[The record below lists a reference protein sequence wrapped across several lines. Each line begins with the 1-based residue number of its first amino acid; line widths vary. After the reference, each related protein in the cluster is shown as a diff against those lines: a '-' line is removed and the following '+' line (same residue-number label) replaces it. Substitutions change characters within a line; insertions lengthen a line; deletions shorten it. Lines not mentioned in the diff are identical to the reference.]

1 MPLHWVAYRRSNL
14 LAGAV
19 IIEAPSPDQART
31 RAALLWD
38 DPLLEFAEA
47 HALSDWE
54 ACLVTKRNRGR
65 LLSLSDTYYLTMR
78 FEQAQQRLNRDRLQR
93 FPKE

>member
-38 DPLLEFAEA
+38 DPLLQFAEV
-47 HALSDWE
+47 HVLRDRE
-54 ACLVTKRNRGR
+54 ACLVPKRMRGR
-65 LLSLSDTYYLTMR
+65 LLSLTDTYYLTVR
-78 FEQAQQRLNRDRLQR
+78 FEQAQQTLTRDRLQGLL
-93 FPKE
+93 

>member
-38 DPLLEFAEA
+38 DPLLQFAEA
-47 HALSDWE
+47 QALKDQE
-54 ACLVTKRNRGR
+54 ACLIPERMRGR
-65 LLSLSDTYYLTMR
+65 LLSLTDTYYLTVR
-78 FEQAQQRLNRDRLQR
+78 FEQAQHRFNQCNLQR
-93 FPKE
+93 FR